1 MRGVL
6 ERGVPL
12 RNYTTFRIGG
22 PAQYLAVPSSVEEFV
37 RLEEWARREG
47 LPFLLLGGGSNLLVG
62 DGGFPGLVVLTRE
75 LMEVE
80 VDGHR
85 IRAQG
90 GVFLGLLS
98 AFALRGGLS
107 GLEPLAG
114 IPGTLGGALVMNAG
128 AFGRTLGDLVE
139 EVEVLVD
146 GKVEVLRGVEVD
158 WGYRTSSLKGSTV
171 VGATLKLVPGDG
183 GKIREDMVRF
193 ARLRR
198 QKQPLDFPS
207 AGSVF
212 KNPPGHSAGRLIDEA
227 GLKGARVGDA
237 MVSPL
242 HANFIVNLGQASA
255 RDVRLLVEVVKERV
269 RERFSISLEEEIV
282 YAGVFEFG
290 EDEDC
295 AAAGGAFL

>member
-1 MRGVL
+1 M
-6 ERGVPL
+6 
-12 RNYTTFRIGG
+12 
-22 PAQYLAVPSSVEEFV
+22 
-37 RLEEWARREG
+37 
-47 LPFLLLGGGSNLLVG
+47 
-62 DGGFPGLVVLTRE
+62 
-75 LMEVE
+75 
-80 VDGHR
+80 
-85 IRAQG
+85 
-90 GVFLGLLS
+90 GLLS
-98 AFALRGGLS
+98 AFALRGGFA
-107 GLEPLAG
+107 GLDPLAG

-242 HANFIVNLGQASA
+242 HANFIVNLGQARA